1 MESEKPL
8 DDSTSQKEEPL
19 NQGKILSIVSLSKR
33 ILENDTRNYWP
44 FSLKWGYLNYLKP
57 LSKN

>member
-19 NQGKILSIVSLSKR
+19 NQGKILSIVSISKR
-33 ILENDTRNYWP
+33 ILENDTRNY
-44 FSLKWGYLNYLKP
+44 
-57 LSKN
+57 